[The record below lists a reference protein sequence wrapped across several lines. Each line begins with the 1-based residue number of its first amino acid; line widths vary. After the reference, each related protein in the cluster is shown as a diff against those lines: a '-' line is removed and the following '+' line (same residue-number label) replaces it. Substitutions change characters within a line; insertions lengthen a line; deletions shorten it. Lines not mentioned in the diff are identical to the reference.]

1 MKDKYIDEERD
12 DSMMAHDDSTISYG
26 SADAIRLQGINV
38 LWSTQDTSILSEL
51 VDCLRQKMQELT
63 NPITRKTQT
72 RKLTTKAEERKIMKE
87 YAAAF
92 SPEAHQKAKEE
103 FFSLYEAGQLYTN
116 CITAE
121 ELEQRYPL

>member
-1 MKDKYIDEERD
+1 MEDKNVKEAEKDSGMVRD
-12 DSMMAHDDSTISYG
+12 DSTMIYG

-63 NPITRKTQT
+63 SPVIKEKTHH
-72 RKLTTKAEERKIMKE
+72 RNLKAEERKIMKE
-87 YAAAF
+87 YAATF

-103 FFSLYEAGQLYTN
+103 FFSLFESGKLYTN

-121 ELEQRYPL
+121 ELEQRYPI

>member
-1 MKDKYIDEERD
+1 MEDNRREEQKDRGMVRD
-12 DSMMAHDDSTISYG
+12 DSSMVYG

-38 LWSTQDTSILSEL
+38 LWSTQDTSILTEL
-51 VDCLRQKMQELT
+51 VECLRQKMQELT
-63 NPITRKTQT
+63 SPIIKEKTHH
-72 RKLTTKAEERKIMKE
+72 RNLKAEERKIMKE

-103 FFSLYEAGQLYTN
+103 FYSLFESGKLYTN

-121 ELEQRYPL
+121 DLEKRYPI